1 VFHTCLE
8 YFGDSSL
15 VHPPLYNLNIRDARN
30 ILVSITCSE
39 KRFDKCEVNSAIDSI
54 HKMANDKSN
63 IIYGVMKDNSLE
75 NTVNVAVIASGYD
88 T

>member
-1 VFHTCLE
+1 MFLKH
-8 YFGDSSL
+8 
-15 VHPPLYNLNIRDARN
+15 A
-30 ILVSITCSE
+30 
-39 KRFDKCEVNSAIDSI
+39 DKCEVNSAIDSI